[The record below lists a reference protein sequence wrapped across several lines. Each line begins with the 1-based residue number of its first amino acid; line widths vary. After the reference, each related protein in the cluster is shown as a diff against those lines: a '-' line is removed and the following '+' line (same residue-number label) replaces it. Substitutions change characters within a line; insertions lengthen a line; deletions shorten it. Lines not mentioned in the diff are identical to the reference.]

1 MKLSIMQPYFFPY
14 LGYFALIKHADQFI
28 LFDTPQFIR
37 HGWIERN
44 QILKQDGTPLY
55 IKVPLKKHSR
65 DTTINNIEINN
76 SENWK
81 VKILAQL
88 VPYKKKAP
96 YYKEVIELLEKI
108 FSLETESIVE
118 FNFFSLK
125 EICNYINIETP
136 IKIWSEMGVS
146 IDEVNAPDEWALNIC
161 KALKANI
168 YYNPTGGMSFFDV
181 DKYKRDGV
189 ELSFLEYIPTEYK
202 QFSTQFVPFL
212 SIIDVMMYN
221 SPDQIAAFLN
231 NYKLL

>member
-1 MKLSIMQPYFFPY
+1 MVSQ
-14 LGYFALIKHADQFI
+14 
-28 LFDTPQFIR
+28 
-37 HGWIERN
+37 
-44 QILKQDGTPLY
+44 
-55 IKVPLKKHSR
+55 
-65 DTTINNIEINN
+65 
-76 SENWK
+76 NWK